1 MSMGNTNLALAA
13 AVAAAHAATAQPV
26 DAQCKNEKCY
36 GIAQAG
42 ENDCAATHNNTCAG
56 TAKMDYDPRAWK
68 LVPTGTCET
77 IEVNLKDGSTR
88 KGSLKAITG

>member
-1 MSMGNTNLALAA
+1 
-13 AVAAAHAATAQPV
+13 
-26 DAQCKNEKCY
+26 
-36 GIAQAG
+36 
-42 ENDCAATHNNTCAG
+42 
-56 TAKMDYDPRAWK
+56 MDYDPRAWK